1 MRLGLR
7 RLTTLGAVVA
17 VLAWAPA
24 AGAEPTDSEPTPTL
38 PAPMRPDGSPMPPG
52 PTAPGPLGSS
62 GPAIAPDS
70 APADS
75 TTLALSELGASDTIW
90 FDARENISSSTISFV
105 IPRGLTPTSLNAT
118 LEIPVRLRFG
128 NMTVT
133 QDGRTISRL
142 ALPPDDGT
150 PMVIPLA
157 GLEVYGDWASVTLTV
172 TALPMDDTYCW
183 DPRTPVRLVNG
194 SVTFTGQDVAPS
206 TVAEFLP
213 PTLRRVAIAMPT
225 NPSMAEAEA
234 TVQLAAAM
242 ATKYG
247 WQNTAISVVPLPN
260 GATALPDPA
269 PARERQI
276 IIKEGPDPGLSLQ
289 PTKGTPA
296 LLITGPG
303 AELTNQTR
311 LLTDDSLRFALSTKA
326 VAGPLITVQRPVREN
341 TTLAKLN
348 QTGLS
353 AESLRPEVN
362 ITLDQSMFAQPL
374 RSVRVH
380 LLGSYTPLAG
390 NFDGELTAEI
400 RNEVIARWPAGADG
414 TIDRWVDIPDRLLQ
428 RSTALKIK
436 LHTTGDPGQ
445 CNDYLNPMLRIDS
458 ESEVTAQ
465 RASPPVPP
473 GFRSLPQAMM
483 PRVQIGIGTNTFGD
497 TVRAAQIIVGLQ
509 RNSAIPLVTAV
520 TSLEQAIASGES
532 AILISPD
539 DWTDGSL
546 TLPFSADLG
555 TITIEA
561 FTESGEPATLTLD
574 PSIKYGSLQTV
585 FDGQR
590 SVLIATSNGASAQL
604 DELLRWLSDK
614 RGRWS
619 DLQGR
624 AIISVPGTE
633 PVSVPNRRTDLP
645 EEREAAGSTQSG
657 DSWIW
662 WAAGAIA
669 VLSLIGAVVIVRRTA
684 TSKKTDLGGQQQ
696 TEPDTSEEA

>member
-7 RLTTLGAVVA
+7 RLTTLGAVIA

-684 TSKKTDLGGQQQ
+684 TANKTDLGGQQQ